1 MAPYHDVE
9 DGRGS
14 SSNSSGGIVIHVEPL
29 QAAFFAGETFSAKI
43 TFTNTHI
50 PATLTSSTQHPLS
63 AIPERPATTTGVVF
77 KHKRGAHSIAYGSAP
92 LANPPTSPGT
102 PNYLSQFSQS
112 TSSLHGP
119 ATAKPSS
126 GANAAG
132 PAITRKGLIGPGG
145 ISKAKSKL
153 PPDVNERMRAVS
165 KRSQS
170 VDVSPVLSRVT
181 GGSPILRDESRFGCE
196 LGQRTS
202 VVVPYRYSSANHSV
216 FYL

>member
-1 MAPYHDVE
+1 MAPYHDAE

-14 SSNSSGGIVIHVEPL
+14 SSNSSGGIVIHVEPM

-50 PATLTSSTQHPLS
+50 PSTLASTQHPQS

-102 PNYLSQFSQS
+102 PKYLSQFSMS

-119 ATAKPSS
+119 ATAKPTSA
-126 GANAAG
+126 ANAAG
-132 PAITRKGLIGPGG
+132 PPITRKGLIGAGG

-153 PPDVNERMRAVS
+153 SPDVNERMRAVS

-170 VDVSPVLSRVT
+170 VDVSPVLSRVA
-181 GGSPILRDESRFGCE
+181 GGSPILRDENRFG
-196 LGQRTS
+196 
-202 VVVPYRYSSANHSV
+202 
-216 FYL
+216 

>member
-1 MAPYHDVE
+1 MPPYHDVE

-196 LGQRTS
+196 PGQRTS